1 MISLTSK
8 PKGHALSLTDIWPA
22 GLAAA
27 GMLVVSLGLYALSV
41 PGETEGEL
49 AAMEAQLKS
58 LQASA
63 RAPGDV
69 QAFPAGSV
77 CGGTLFA
84 GYKDQL
90 GLALGGSGLE
100 VTTLDIAPPQAT
112 DTGTVLQA
120 YAVSIKA
127 SGPYE
132 AMVNGLNG
140 LSKFRPTLF
149 LDSVSVRNKT
159 DAVELDLKGRV
170 FCR

>member
-8 PKGHALSLTDIWPA
+8 SKHSPTPLSDLWPV

-27 GMLVVSLGLYALSV
+27 GMLVISAGLYVLSV
-41 PGETEGEL
+41 PGEAEGKL

-63 RAPGDV
+63 HAPGDV
-69 QAFPAGSV
+69 RAFPAGSV
-77 CGGTLFA
+77 CGGKLFA

-90 GLALGGSGLE
+90 GLALDGSGLE
-100 VTTLDIAPPQAT
+100 VTALDIAPPQVT
-112 DTGTVLQA
+112 DTRSPLQA
-120 YAVSIKA
+120 YALSIKA

>member
-1 MISLTSK
+1 MISLSSK
-8 PKGHALSLTDIWPA
+8 PKRHTPSLSDLWPV

-41 PGETEGEL
+41 PGEAEGKL

-77 CGGTLFA
+77 CGGKLFA

-100 VTTLDIAPPQAT
+100 VTALDIAPPQVT
-112 DTGTVLQA
+112 DTRSPLQA